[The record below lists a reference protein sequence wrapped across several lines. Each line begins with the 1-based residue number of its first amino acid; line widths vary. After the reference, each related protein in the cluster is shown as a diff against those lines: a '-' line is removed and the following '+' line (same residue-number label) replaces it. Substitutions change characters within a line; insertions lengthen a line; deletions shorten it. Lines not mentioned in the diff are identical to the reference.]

1 MSTILDGKALAA
13 SVRQDTRE
21 EAAKLPRRPG
31 IAVILVGEDPASQL
45 YVSNK
50 ARDCAECGFLSRRVD
65 LPASCSEEELLE
77 IIGRLNADAAIDG
90 IMVQLPLPE
99 SIDERRIL
107 EAIDPEKDAD
117 ALHPLNVGQM
127 VHGDPVIWP
136 CTPAGI
142 AEMLDFYHIPVDG
155 KTCVVVGRSDI
166 VGKPMALLL
175 LQRHGTVILCHRR
188 TKDLAAMTRQ
198 ADILVVEAGQRGL
211 ITADMVKDGAVVVDV
226 GMNRLENGKLCG
238 DVEFESAEKK
248 ASFITP
254 VPGGVGGVTSHG
266 ADVNHMSFTA
276 LNHRGYDET
285 RHGQQPLDVSINHSV
300 PIVVVAFIF
309 RL

>member
-13 SVRQDTRE
+13 SVRQDIRE

-65 LPASCSEEELLE
+65 LPASCSEKELLE

-142 AEMLDFYHIPVDG
+142 AEMLDSYHIPVDG

-211 ITADMVKDGAVVVDV
+211 ITADMVKDGAVVIDV
-226 GMNRLENGKLCG
+226 GMNRDPATGTFTG
-238 DVEFESAEKK
+238 DVCFDEVKDIS
-248 ASFITP
+248 SHITP
-254 VPGGVGGVTSHG
+254 VPGGVGPMTRAMLMKNVLTL
-266 ADVNHMSFTA
+266 AKLHMG
-276 LNHRGYDET
+276 LLP
-285 RHGQQPLDVSINHSV
+285 RH
-300 PIVVVAFIF
+300 
-309 RL
+309 